1 MRRLLFLGLALGCYT
16 VSLGV
21 KLNEDLSGVAE
32 FTLTVPLLMAQGPQ
46 VEQAAEALKRL
57 GEGVEGVKRLD
68 FADYVDS
75 SQMARVIYAK
85 YQFSSFND
93 FFQSDTGKPYVLRAE
108 KRGDT
113 IALSVSLAQMP
124 LPELPQ
130 LPENP
135 SPEDSARR
143 AMAELQRG
151 VLEGVRFNFWVN
163 FPNRVLEHNGDS
175 LKGSRVFWSAP
186 LYSESPET
194 LRLLVKGF

>member
-1 MRRLLFLGLALGCYT
+1 MRRLPLLLLALGCYT

-46 VEQAAEALKRL
+46 AEQAAEALKRL
-57 GEGVEGVKRLD
+57 GEGVEGVKRVD
-68 FADYVDS
+68 YADYVDS

-85 YQFSSFND
+85 YQFSRFND

-113 IALSVSLAQMP
+113 ILLSVSVAQQP
-124 LPELPQ
+124 LPELPE
-130 LPENP
+130 LPERA

-143 AMAELQRG
+143 AMAELERG
-151 VLEGVRFNFWVN
+151 VLEAVRFNFWVH
-163 FPNRVLEHNGDS
+163 FPNRVIEHNGDS

-186 LYSESPET
+186 LYSAQPET
-194 LRLLVKGF
+194 LKLLIKGF